1 MGGLLDDFGDLEL
14 VEDGFGGVAE
24 GLGLDEAR
32 AGFVGADDVVA
43 GEGVG
48 GGFDAGE
55 IAFGEGVHVVEDT
68 VELGGV
74 VGGFVV
80 GEFETGEFG
89 DAVDVDGVSGHGQGL
104 SDRRGVICQWQGEI
118 LEFGLSLAGVGV

>member
-1 MGGLLDDFGDLEL
+1 M

-24 GLGLDEAR
+24 GLLLGEAR
-32 AGFVGADDVVA
+32 AGFVGADDIVN

-55 IAFGEGVHVVEDT
+55 VEFGEGVHVVEDT
-68 VELGGV
+68 MELGGV

-89 DAVDVDGVSGHGQGL
+89 GAMDVDGVSGHGQGL
-104 SDRRGVICQWQGEI
+104 SDRRGVICQWLGEI
-118 LEFGLSLAGVGV
+118 LEFGLSLAWLGV

>member
-1 MGGLLDDFGDLEL
+1 M

-24 GLGLDEAR
+24 GLLLGEAW
-32 AGFVGADDVVA
+32 AGFVGADDIVD

-55 IAFGEGVHVVEDT
+55 VEFGKGVHVVEDT
-68 VELGGV
+68 MELGSV
-74 VGGFVV
+74 VVGFVV

-89 DAVDVDGVSGHGQGL
+89 DAMDVDGVSGHGQGL